1 MNVNAADDTKLCVRE
16 GSDEGKVI
24 ACLNITKS
32 SEWGTQ
38 EADLEYVPKGVIDLV
53 VTNEGEGAVSVDWV
67 KFVNSDNKKDKDKE
81 KEKDSSEA
89 DDKNEEN
96 K

>member
-1 MNVNAADDTKLCVRE
+1 MNVNAADDAKLCVRE
-16 GSDEGKVI
+16 SSAEGKVI
-24 ACLNITKS
+24 ACLDIKKS
-32 SEWGTQ
+32 SQWGTQ
-38 EADLEYVPKGVIDLV
+38 EADLEYVPKGVIDLF

-67 KFVNSDNKKDKDKE
+67 KFVNSDNKKDKE